1 MIEIEVSAAG
11 ARLLQSEVL
20 TSGRVG
26 LRCRLRFDSS
36 WDGLRKTA
44 VVAGSR
50 SADLLLQDREFGIPA
65 ECLGRAGDSLKIG
78 LRGTN
83 GDGSLVIPTV
93 WVNCGEIL
101 SGAELSQQPAQE
113 QVKSLLAQIM
123 DLTARAVDLAAR
135 LQADAERGVFNGR
148 DGRDGRDGIDGV
160 HDYDDLTSRPSI
172 NSVTLSGS
180 LSLDD
185 LGIAA
190 AADIPAV
197 PAASSQLPAE
207 LGENPLVG
215 QSEDYA
221 RADHV
226 HPMPSTTD
234 IGAIALPSDAEE
246 NNVLR
251 YIEGAW
257 QAGPENES
265 IFWINEGSSS
275 GQIEQLYQHIKN
287 GGTGQLLGFIDR
299 TNNRCYTFATRLSAT
314 KHSFFCIASGGRIY
328 IAICENDAWTK
339 SYIDIPRLATALP
352 SALGTA
358 AVGTSARS
366 AREDHVHAMPSA
378 ADVGAVAAAQ
388 GSGNA
393 GKFLVVGSDGK
404 VTAVTMAQ
412 WQGGNY

>member
-1 MIEIEVSAAG
+1 MIEIEVSAG
-11 ARLLQSEVL
+11 SARLLHGETL

-26 LRCRLRFDSS
+26 LGCRLHFDRV
-36 WDGLRKTA
+36 WDGLQKTA
-44 VVAGSR
+44 VIAGSR
-50 SADLLLQDREFGIPA
+50 RVDLFLRGTEFLIPP
-65 ECLGRAGDSLKIG
+65 ECLERAGDSLRIG
-78 LRGTN
+78 LYGMN
-83 GDGSLVIPTV
+83 GDGTTVVPTV
-93 WVNCGEIL
+93 WVNCGEIRA
-101 SGAELSQQPAQE
+101 GVELSQQPPQE
-113 QVKSLLAQIM
+113 QTQSLLAQIM

-135 LQADAERGVFNGR
+135 LQADAERGVFN
-148 DGRDGRDGIDGV
+148 GRDGRDGIDGV

-226 HPMPSTTD
+226 HPMPSAAAV
-234 IGAIALPSDAEE
+234 GAIALPSDAEE

-251 YIEGAW
+251 YIEGVW